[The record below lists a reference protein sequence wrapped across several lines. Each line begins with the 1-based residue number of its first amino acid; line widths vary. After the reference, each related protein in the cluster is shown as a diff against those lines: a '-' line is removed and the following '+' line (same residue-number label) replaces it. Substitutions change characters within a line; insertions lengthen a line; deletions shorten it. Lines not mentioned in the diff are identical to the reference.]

1 MCVIWTSA
9 WSSENAIA
17 SLIFS
22 TGTRQWV
29 WWRLRVW
36 SKTTTWKVNSE
47 PAIELASPRTR
58 RSQRN
63 TRVDTSCPRPEHQQH
78 AAWPD
83 HDRHK
88 DEGPAIEHRRGR
100 ADYGATEWIDM
111 RQSSTVRASNTCSM
125 ARHTTRPTRRR
136 RHRTST
142 AKRWA
147 RDSMDRE
154 RRLWKRLRASSRT
167 LPEIKRPPS
176 DDIIG
181 RHLERRHQRQLQE
194 QQPERRERQR
204 ERQRGRQRHRPG
216 QSQNW
221 ILIMDRPL
229 TMIWNCE
236 KCK

>member
-88 DEGPAIEHRRGR
+88 DEEPAIEHRRGR

-111 RQSSTVRASNTCSM
+111 RQSSTVRASNTCST
-125 ARHTTRPTRRR
+125 ARQTVTTRLNLQPRTTLEATTSEQPDSAGGDDTLNDNDIDDRD
-136 RHRTST
+136 HR
-142 AKRWA
+142 
-147 RDSMDRE
+147 
-154 RRLWKRLRASSRT
+154 
-167 LPEIKRPPS
+167 
-176 DDIIG
+176 
-181 RHLERRHQRQLQE
+181 RHLEQQCEWQL
-194 QQPERRERQR
+194 
-204 ERQRGRQRHRPG
+204 
-216 QSQNW
+216 
-221 ILIMDRPL
+221 
-229 TMIWNCE
+229 
-236 KCK
+236 

>member
-88 DEGPAIEHRRGR
+88 DEEPAIEHRRGR
-100 ADYGATEWIDM
+100 ADYMAQLSG
-111 RQSSTVRASNTCSM
+111 STCDSHPRSEQLTHA
-125 ARHTTRPTRRR
+125 ARPD
-136 RHRTST
+136 
-142 AKRWA
+142 KRWP
-147 RDSMDRE
+147 RDWTCNRE
-154 RRLWKRLRASSRT
+154 RLWKRLRASSRT
-167 LPEIKRPPS
+167 LPEATTPWTTTTSTTGII
-176 DDIIG
+176 DDTLNNNVNDSFNGNDIG
-181 RHLERRHQRQLQE
+181 RND
-194 QQPERRERQR
+194 
-204 ERQRGRQRHRPG
+204 HRTGFDYGPSPDYDFG
-216 QSQNW
+216 
-221 ILIMDRPL
+221 
-229 TMIWNCE
+229 TV
-236 KCK
+236 K